1 MLVYPPIED
10 PKPQLITMLQLR
22 LLKKLGQNA
31 YPFTFTL
38 KPGLPSSVT
47 LQPAQ
52 GSEVEKPCG
61 VTLF

>member
-31 YPFTFTL
+31 YPFTFTVSTVFL
-38 KPGLPSSVT
+38 LSKHSSLLLNDLIIDST
-47 LQPAQ
+47 
-52 GSEVEKPCG
+52 
-61 VTLF
+61 